1 MKAIV
6 VDDSKVSRGLI
17 KRVLLSLGI
26 ECIEAGDGQEA
37 LTVLRGV
44 EPPDLAML
52 DWNMPVMNG
61 YELVKALRAER
72 RYDAMRV
79 IMCTSETETDQM
91 HKALMAGADEYIM
104 KPFTAEGVM
113 SKLEMLGLTPG
124 SSEAAGA

>member
-1 MKAIV
+1 MRAIV
-6 VDDSKVSRGLI
+6 VDDSRVSRGLI
-17 KRVLLSLGI
+17 KRVLSSLGI
-26 ECIEAGDGQEA
+26 ECIEAGDGLEA
-37 LTVLRGV
+37 LTVLREV

-52 DWNMPVMNG
+52 DWNMPNMNG
-61 YELVKALRAER
+61 YDLVKALRAER

>member
-17 KRVLLSLGI
+17 KRVLVSLGI

-37 LTVLRGV
+37 LKFLRDS

-52 DWNMPVMNG
+52 DWNMPIMNG
-61 YELVKALRAER
+61 YELVKAIRAER

-104 KPFTAEGVM
+104 KPFTAEGVL

-124 SSEAAGA
+124 SSEATGA